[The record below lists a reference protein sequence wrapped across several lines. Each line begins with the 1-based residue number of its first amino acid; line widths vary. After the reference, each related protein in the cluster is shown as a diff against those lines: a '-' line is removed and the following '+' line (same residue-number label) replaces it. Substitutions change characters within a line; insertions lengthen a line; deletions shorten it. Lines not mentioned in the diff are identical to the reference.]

1 MYGPLNLNKLMDK
14 NCENIICDKIIMYE
28 KLDDELDLVFN
39 NLKIPFNSKL
49 NIYKKSDRNSD
60 YKKFYTKK
68 SQKLVEE
75 IFGKKLKCSVI
86 NFNMSDQAN
95 KYKLLNKN
103 LDYKSMNLAELQKLP
118 QHNGLLEF
126 KLSNTSFFILNIL
139 NDDSSAVKY
148 FWKG

>member
-1 MYGPLNLNKLMDK
+1 MDK

-49 NIYKKSDRNSD
+49 NIYKKKSERISD

-75 IFGKKLKCSVI
+75 IFWKEIEMFG
-86 NFNMSDQAN
+86 
-95 KYKLLNKN
+95 YK
-103 LDYKSMNLAELQKLP
+103 
-118 QHNGLLEF
+118 F
-126 KLSNTSFFILNIL
+126 
-139 NDDSSAVKY
+139 
-148 FWKG
+148 

>member
-49 NIYKKSDRNSD
+49 NIYKKNQIGIVIIKNSIL
-60 YKKFYTKK
+60 KK

-75 IFGKKLKCSVI
+75 IFWKEIEMFG
-86 NFNMSDQAN
+86 
-95 KYKLLNKN
+95 YK
-103 LDYKSMNLAELQKLP
+103 
-118 QHNGLLEF
+118 F
-126 KLSNTSFFILNIL
+126 
-139 NDDSSAVKY
+139 
-148 FWKG
+148 